1 MGRPI
6 HFYLAHG
13 LGIDWIFSQMRIA
26 SFKIFANRGRW
37 QNIKVT
43 CGFLQTVELLFSV
56 KRLRQNP
63 SDSLFLSLESPAH
76 LTHQKITLPTKC
88 SHRRPTWPCLSL
100 WVALIRTYWVASI
113 GYWTIDLLKGG
124 SICVD
129 GCRVVRSGALLY
141 RRQWVVVGC
150 VWYG

>member
-1 MGRPI
+1 MEMVLCCAVLLDVGINKPDLVVPHYPYLLLCSVYGRQWAGPI

-26 SFKIFANRGRW
+26 SFKIFVNRGRW

-43 CGFLQTVELLFSV
+43 CGFLQTVEFLFSV
-56 KRLRQNP
+56 DRLRQNP

-88 SHRRPTWPCLSL
+88 SHRRPT
-100 WVALIRTYWVASI
+100 
-113 GYWTIDLLKGG
+113 
-124 SICVD
+124 
-129 GCRVVRSGALLY
+129 
-141 RRQWVVVGC
+141 
-150 VWYG
+150 